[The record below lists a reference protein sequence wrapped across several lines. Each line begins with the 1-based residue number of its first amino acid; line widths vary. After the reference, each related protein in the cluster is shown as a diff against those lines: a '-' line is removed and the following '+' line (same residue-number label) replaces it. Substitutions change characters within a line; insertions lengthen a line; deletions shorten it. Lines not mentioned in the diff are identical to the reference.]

1 MDNQQQNEAIQIIWT
16 GKTID
21 SEYYQYILSEY
32 VNGKSLSELSKELG
46 YNISTIRSF
55 IKNNGIEI
63 RNVKQSVAK
72 FQKQA
77 TLNIDEFLEENLVGW
92 ILGDGGLRIPKT
104 GINPKF
110 HYTDKKKDHID
121 YICSILNKYGIHYNV
136 SFRKTNECYY
146 IDSEAR
152 PEFYKYYN
160 LFYGYEGL
168 DEHGRKYKTLPNVDL
183 TPIKLR
189 NWYIGD
195 GSSSNQGKRGNHRG
209 FIGCKFENPYITSQF
224 RKLFGEDFK
233 LYHLNNDMY
242 QYYFTN
248 NGLKKLLKYIGD
260 CPVESY
266 KYKWIVSDVQRL

>member
-1 MDNQQQNEAIQIIWT
+1 MDNQQRNEIIRIIWK

-21 SEYYQYILSEY
+21 SKYYQYILSEY
-32 VNGKSLSELSKELG
+32 INGKSLFELSKELR

-72 FQKQA
+72 FQKQV

-92 ILGDGGLRIPKT
+92 ILGDGGLRIPKF

-121 YICSILNKYGIHYNV
+121 YICSILDKYNIHYNV
-136 SFRKTNECYY
+136 SFSKTNKCYY
-146 IDSEAR
+146 INSEAR
-152 PEFYKYYN
+152 PEFHKYYN

-168 DEHGRKYKTLPNVDL
+168 DEHGRKYKILPNVDL

-195 GSSSNQGKRGNHRG
+195 GSSSNQGKKGNHRG
-209 FIGCKFENPYITSQF
+209 FIGCKFENPYITNQF

-233 LYHLNNDMY
+233 LYHLNNNTY

-248 NGLKKLLKYIGD
+248 NGLKKLLEYIGN

>member
-1 MDNQQQNEAIQIIWT
+1 MDNQQRNETIKIIWT
-16 GKTID
+16 GKTI
-21 SEYYQYILSEY
+21 SPEHYQYILFEY
-32 VNGKSLSELSKELG
+32 TSGKSLSELGKELG

-55 IKNNGIEI
+55 LKNNGVEI
-63 RNVKQSVAK
+63 RNVKQSIAK

-77 TLNIDEFLEENLVGW
+77 TLTIDEFLEENLIGW

-121 YICSILNKYGIHYNV
+121 YICSILDSYNIHYNV
-136 SFRKTNECYY
+136 SFRETNECYY

-152 PEFYKYYN
+152 PEFHKYYS
-160 LFYGYEGL
+160 LFYGYKGL
-168 DEHGRKYKTLPNVDL
+168 DEHGRKYKTLPNIDL

-189 NWYIGD
+189 NWYISD
-195 GSSSNQGKRGNHRG
+195 GSSSNQGKPGNHRG
-209 FIGCKFENPYITSQF
+209 FIGCKFENSYITNQF
-224 RKLFGEDFK
+224 KKLFGEDFK
-233 LYHLNNDMY
+233 LYRLNNGMY

-248 NGLKKLLKYIGD
+248 NGLKKLLKYIGE
-260 CPVESY
+260 CPVDGY

>member
-1 MDNQQQNEAIQIIWT
+1 MDNQQQNETIKIIWK

-21 SEYYQYILSEY
+21 PKYYSYIILEYIK
-32 VNGKSLSELSKELG
+32 GKSLSELEKELG

-63 RNVKQSVAK
+63 RSVKQSVAK
-72 FQKQA
+72 FHKQP
-77 TLNIDEFLEENLVGW
+77 TLIIDEFLEENLIGW
-92 ILGDGGLRIPKT
+92 ILGDGGLRIPKN

-121 YICSILNKYGIHYNV
+121 YICSILDKYNIHYNV
-136 SFRKTNECYY
+136 SFRKSNKCYY

-152 PEFYKYYN
+152 PEFHEYYN
-160 LFYGYEGL
+160 MFYGYEGL
-168 DEHGRKYKTLPNVDL
+168 DEHGRKYKTLPNIDL
-183 TPIKLR
+183 TPIKLK

-195 GSSSNQGKRGNHRG
+195 GSSSNQGKPGNHRG
-209 FIGCKFENPYITSQF
+209 FIGCKFENPYITEQF
-224 RKLFGEDFK
+224 KNLFGDDFK
-233 LYHLNNDMY
+233 LYTLNNGMY

-248 NGLKKLLKYIGD
+248 NGLKKLLEYIGE
-260 CPVESY
+260 CPVKSY

>member
-1 MDNQQQNEAIQIIWT
+1 MDNQQQNETIQIIWT
-16 GKTID
+16 GKTINPD
-21 SEYYQYILSEY
+21 HYYYILKEY
-32 VNGKSLSELSKELG
+32 INGKSLSELNKELN
-46 YNISTIRSF
+46 YNIATIRNF
-55 IKNNGIEI
+55 IMNNGIKI

-72 FQKQA
+72 FHKQPN
-77 TLNIDEFLEENLVGW
+77 LIIDEFLEENLIGW

-121 YICSILNKYGIHYNV
+121 YICSILNKYNIHYNV
-136 SFRKTNECYY
+136 SFRKSNECYY

-152 PEFYKYYN
+152 PEFHKYYTM
-160 LFYGYEGL
+160 FYGYEGL
-168 DEHGRKYKTLPNVDL
+168 DEHGRKYKTLPNINL

-195 GSSSNQGKRGNHRG
+195 GSSSNQGKPGNHRG
-209 FIGCKFENPYITSQF
+209 FIGCKFENPYIISQF
-224 RKLFGEDFK
+224 KDLFGEDFK
-233 LYHLNNDMY
+233 LYALNNGTY

-248 NGLKKLLKYIGD
+248 KGLKKLLEYIGD